1 VIETT
6 GDNMPLNDR
15 KIISIILE
23 ECKEVEQRCEGYRE
37 EIIDVISDIIEYE
50 RQHRVQGTNIQ
61 KKINDKCNAAAR
73 FLSEKRGID
82 VSAEE

>member
-1 VIETT
+1 
-6 GDNMPLNDR
+6 MPLNDK

-23 ECKEVEQRCEGYRE
+23 QCSDIEERCEGYRE

-61 KKINDKCNAAAR
+61 KKINDKCNAAGR
-73 FLSEKRGID
+73 FLSESRGESVD
-82 VSAEE
+82 TEDRAS

>member
-1 VIETT
+1 
-6 GDNMPLNDR
+6 MPLNDR

-23 ECKEVEQRCEGYRE
+23 QSREIEERCAGYRE
-37 EIIDVISDIIEYE
+37 EVVDVISDVLEYE

-73 FLSEKRGID
+73 FLTEKRGQD
-82 VSAEE
+82 FVGDTDA